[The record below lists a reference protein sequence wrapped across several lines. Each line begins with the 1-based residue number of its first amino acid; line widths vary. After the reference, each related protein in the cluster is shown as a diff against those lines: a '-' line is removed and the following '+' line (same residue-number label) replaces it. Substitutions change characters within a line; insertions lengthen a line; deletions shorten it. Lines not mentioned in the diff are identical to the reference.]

1 MTGRNGEGLV
11 GPVGSPQYKVSRGIN
26 FTDIST
32 RQTTPP
38 RKKRKT
44 EADASDLKVV
54 RQVSSTLFIKGFK
67 LAQVEAVSLTN
78 ASGLISRTPLLDITG
93 RVGVDENPEEG
104 PDHIWRTLIADR
116 DIEGQIPPT

>member
-1 MTGRNGEGLV
+1 M

-38 RKKRKT
+38 QKKRKT

-78 ASGLISRTPLLDITG
+78 ASGLISRTPLLDITA
-93 RVGVDENPEEG
+93 RVGVDENPEEV
-104 PDHIWRTLIADR
+104 PDHIWRTLIAHR